1 MGQRDGLLLD
11 SDDSDI
17 PDLDLPTASIRK
29 GRSRLFSRARQ
40 NVGSVIV
47 KQQSYSVQIVLML
60 LLSARPSFNVII
72 IADDPKHEVVTREL
86 EIIKYELNRIKID
99 IDMLR
104 LTTSSP
110 GTPVWNASSL
120 LYTRLEDIES
130 QISSIA
136 DKIQEKFN
144 NHLENDTINWI
155 SERINAVADACSQGC
170 ETVSKL
176 IVFNNGSKT
185 LDSTSDKL
193 KRSVLRYLSGLSLV
207 IFLSYS
213 RERNM
218 TNVFASLPLSRLS
231 FISSVR
237 LIEYSTWH
245 NTPANQLLVS
255 GVYYHTAIINI
266 VIAIESSEMTE
277 EEHSDSRTED
287 DYEEGEEAYDDE
299 GGTLDEEEMLHPEDN
314 YQDELKLLEDD
325 ANLSIEEL
333 RQKYCNT
340 VAEEEYDDAQS
351 TSTSNDTRKSE
362 GIDDAV
368 ANSISQPDMIALP
381 IVSSKK
387 EKGAW
392 LFFGC

>member
-1 MGQRDGLLLD
+1 MALRMGQRDGLLLD

-60 LLSARPSFNVII
+60 LLSAVVIAI
-72 IADDPKHEVVTREL
+72 IFLGFFASYILSQLEQLRNDPKHEVVTREL

-110 GTPVWNASSL
+110 GTPIWNASSL

-193 KRSVLRYLSGLSLV
+193 KKKRSKIPQWSFTRD
-207 IFLSYS
+207 IPI
-213 RERNM
+213 
-218 TNVFASLPLSRLS
+218 VF
-231 FISSVR
+231 
-237 LIEYSTWH
+237 T
-245 NTPANQLLVS
+245 
-255 GVYYHTAIINI
+255 
-266 VIAIESSEMTE
+266 
-277 EEHSDSRTED
+277 RTK
-287 DYEEGEEAYDDE
+287 
-299 GGTLDEEEMLHPEDN
+299 HH
-314 YQDELKLLEDD
+314 K
-325 ANLSIEEL
+325 EEL
-333 RQKYCNT
+333 P
-340 VAEEEYDDAQS
+340 A
-351 TSTSNDTRKSE
+351 
-362 GIDDAV
+362 
-368 ANSISQPDMIALP
+368 
-381 IVSSKK
+381 
-387 EKGAW
+387 
-392 LFFGC
+392 